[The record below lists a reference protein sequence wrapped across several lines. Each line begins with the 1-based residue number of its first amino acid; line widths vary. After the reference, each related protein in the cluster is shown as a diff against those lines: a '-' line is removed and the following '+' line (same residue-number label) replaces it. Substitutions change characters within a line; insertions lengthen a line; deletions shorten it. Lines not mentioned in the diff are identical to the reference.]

1 MAMSQINDADYSES
15 FPPIVGKN
23 PRVVILGTMPG
34 KESLRSNEYY
44 ANRRNLIW
52 EIIYTLFGKQT
63 QTEYHEKIKFLK
75 ESRIALW
82 DVCHRARRRGS
93 LDSDITDVIPN
104 DLGNFIRSVASIEII
119 AFNGKKA
126 EELYDRYFARIESLK
141 YVTLLST
148 SPANACFTF
157 EAKLENWTSIHE
169 VEGRLKILCFC
180 FAILIRNPDYLVQR
194 ILKRR

>member
-15 FPPIVGKN
+15 FPPIVGEN

-52 EIIYTLFGKQT
+52 KIVYTLFGKQI
-63 QTEYHEKIKFLK
+63 QTEYQERIKFLK

-82 DVCHRARRRGS
+82 DVCNRARRRGS

-104 DLGNFIRSVASIEII
+104 DLGNFIISIASIEIV

-126 EELYDRYFARIESLK
+126 EELYDRYFSRIESLK

-148 SPANACFTF
+148 SPANASFTF
-157 EAKLENWTSIHE
+157 EDKLKDWT
-169 VEGRLKILCFC
+169 
-180 FAILIRNPDYLVQR
+180 R
-194 ILKRR
+194 IMK